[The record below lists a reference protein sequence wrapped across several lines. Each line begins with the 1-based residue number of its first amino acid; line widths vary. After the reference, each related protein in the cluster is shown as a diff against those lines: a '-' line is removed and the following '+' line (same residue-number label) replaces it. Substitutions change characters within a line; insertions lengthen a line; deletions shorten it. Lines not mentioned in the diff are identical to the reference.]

1 MIDFYSLG
9 AVLYEFVVGCPPFY
23 SEDQDK
29 MFNEIVNSDLDQ
41 SELEHLSLECQDLI
55 LGLLQKDPTK

>member
-29 MFNEIVNSDLDQ
+29 MFNEIVNSDLD
-41 SELEHLSLECQDLI
+41 
-55 LGLLQKDPTK
+55 